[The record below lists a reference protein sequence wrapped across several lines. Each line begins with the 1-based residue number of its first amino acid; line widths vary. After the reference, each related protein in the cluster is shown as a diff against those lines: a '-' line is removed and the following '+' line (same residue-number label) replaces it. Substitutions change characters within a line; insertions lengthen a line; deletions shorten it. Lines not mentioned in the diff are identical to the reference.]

1 MSSTL
6 IMGPAGVGSTFTMGQ
21 AGLSVGPPL
30 KQFHGILTGI
40 PIVQDR

>member
-6 IMGPAGVGSTFTMGQ
+6 IMSAGVGSTFTMGQ